1 MVDRS
6 EAGEILVE
14 LVRTLR
20 LFRVAGQNH
29 GQKSISG
36 TKVGV
41 LQYLMHCDVRS
52 SEIAQ
57 RLLLSP
63 SVVSRAIDAL
73 ESDGLVVRR
82 PDPTDARAA
91 LISVTPRGR
100 EDLAQRH
107 RFIAD
112 QFAEILSQD
121 TAHPAADTLELLR
134 QLNNH
139 LDELA
144 TIVAS
149 GERRDADQ

>member
-1 MVDRS
+1 MDR
-6 EAGEILVE
+6 EAAGAILVE

-20 LFRVAGQNH
+20 LFRATGQH
-29 GQKSISG
+29 QGHQSISG

-52 SEIAQ
+52 SELAH

-63 SVVSRAIDAL
+63 SVVSRAVDAL
-73 ESDGLVVRR
+73 EEEGLVTRR
-82 PDPTDARAA
+82 TDPTDARAA
-91 LISVTPRGR
+91 LISATPRGK
-100 EDLAQRH
+100 EELAQRH

-112 QFAEILSQD
+112 QFAEILSRD
-121 TAHPAADTLELLR
+121 PDHATADTLALLR

-149 GERRDADQ
+149 GEKRETDI